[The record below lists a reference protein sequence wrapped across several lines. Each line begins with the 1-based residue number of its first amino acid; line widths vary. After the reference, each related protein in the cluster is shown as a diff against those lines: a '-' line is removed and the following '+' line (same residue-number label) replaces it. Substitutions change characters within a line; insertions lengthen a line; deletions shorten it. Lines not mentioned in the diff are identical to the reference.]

1 MMRWGFQGTHNRPK
15 RHGFAA
21 AESERAS
28 PGEGSAF
35 DFFVPAPERFRS
47 SCMWS
52 AALAVALSSR
62 RFTSLSSQCRA
73 AIDLR
78 RSSSGGGRYRPL
90 NSI

>member
-1 MMRWGFQGTHNRPK
+1 MMRWGFQGTHDRPK
-15 RHGFAA
+15 SHGSAA

-47 SCMWS
+47 SCTWS
-52 AALAVALSSR
+52 AARAVALFSR
-62 RFTSLSSQCRA
+62 HFTSLSSQCRA
-73 AIDLR
+73 ATGLK
-78 RSSSGGGRYRPL
+78 RSSSDGGRYRPL